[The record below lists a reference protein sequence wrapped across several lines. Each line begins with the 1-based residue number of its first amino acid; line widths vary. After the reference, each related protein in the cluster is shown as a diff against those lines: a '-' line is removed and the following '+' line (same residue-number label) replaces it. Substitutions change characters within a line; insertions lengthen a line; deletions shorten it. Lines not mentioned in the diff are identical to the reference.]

1 MVTGSFPGVNS
12 PGRGD
17 NHPPLSNAEVKDTV
31 ELHLYSSLCHHG
43 KLKDE
48 LYLNLLV
55 RVSTTPQLLEIFW
68 NGFIRPYRAE
78 SSNKFVEHWK
88 IDDHSDRFVALIC
101 RTRFSYFLATPFAWS
116 LLAAGLMNTLT
127 HGTVLKLIPFTLHRI
142 FANAPEKQSSL
153 KINFLHP

>member
-78 SSNKFVEHWK
+78 SSNKFVEH
-88 IDDHSDRFVALIC
+88 
-101 RTRFSYFLATPFAWS
+101 
-116 LLAAGLMNTLT
+116 
-127 HGTVLKLIPFTLHRI
+127 
-142 FANAPEKQSSL
+142 
-153 KINFLHP
+153 